1 MKTFLI
7 ACAGVLAQA
16 FAIPFASAAA
26 PGEDIARI
34 VVDAGRSYAVPVRS
48 IKQLK
53 YARAFRTTVHQK
65 YDFSCG
71 SAALATLLTYH
82 YGHAVD
88 ETTVFRRMY
97 EVGDQAKIQR
107 EGFSLL
113 DMKRY
118 LEAHGYQADGVR
130 ATLDELGQVGVPA
143 IILVQENG
151 YNHFVVIKGVH
162 KNRVVVGDPSVGTRV
177 LPREYIES
185 TWVGGILFVIRD
197 HRGKVTFN
205 AAADWNARLAAPV
218 AEAISRDSLGAFAL
232 GIPTPD
238 HF

>member
-7 ACAGVLAQA
+7 ACAGALALTL
-16 FAIPFASAAA
+16 AA
-26 PGEDIARI
+26 PPTTAAGPPTARI
-34 VVDAGRSYAVPVRS
+34 VTDAARSYVVPVRS
-48 IKQLK
+48 IKQIK
-53 YARAFRTTVHQK
+53 YARAFRTTVRQR

-82 YGHAVD
+82 YGREVD

-118 LEAHGYQADGVR
+118 LEASGYQADGIR
-130 ATLDELGQVGVPA
+130 ATFDELAAAGVPA

-162 KNRVVVGDPSVGTRV
+162 EERVVVGDPSIGTRV
-177 LPREYIES
+177 LPRDYVES
-185 TWVGGILFVIRD
+185 VWVGGILFVIRD
-197 HRGKVTFN
+197 HRQAATFN
-205 AAADWNARLAAPV
+205 AAVDWNARLAAPI
-218 AEAISRDSLGAFAL
+218 AEAIARDGVGAAML